1 MHLCKRLALGHRR
14 RYDWFASSEILIELQ
29 RRSSERDVVNH
40 KRNHRNIERLQI
52 SRKLLVGAR
61 AYPAHVRMCQ
71 QCLASLTQAVV
82 ICRSYQ
88 EKVPVR
94 TQSRNCIQH
103 FVVKPFGQRSIVS
116 RQWTCFCPR
125 RVKVGIIDVENIV
138 IAEVLELNSIRKV

>member
-14 RYDWFASSEILIELQ
+14 RYDWFATSEILIELQ

-94 TQSRNCIQH
+94 TQSRNCIQTLLAH
-103 FVVKPFGQRSIVS
+103 SNVRWIG
-116 RQWTCFCPR
+116 PR
-125 RVKVGIIDVENIV
+125 AYKELPGYLQTFDV
-138 IAEVLELNSIRKV
+138 